1 MDEGKH
7 LILVLLRK
15 ANLEHKETFASDWL
29 KSPIPML
36 LTHIRFFFFMFYILA
51 LRYEKPIC
59 SSRIRSIEEH

>member
-29 KSPIPML
+29 KSPIPTL
-36 LTHIRFFFFMFYILA
+36 LTHIRFFFFYVLHFSFA
-51 LRYEKPIC
+51 LREAYLQFKNT
-59 SSRIRSIEEH
+59 